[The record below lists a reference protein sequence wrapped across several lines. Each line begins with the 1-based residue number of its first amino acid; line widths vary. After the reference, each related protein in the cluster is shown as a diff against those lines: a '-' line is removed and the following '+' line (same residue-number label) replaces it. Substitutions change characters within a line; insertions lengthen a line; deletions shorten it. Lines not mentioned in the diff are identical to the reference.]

1 MDVVTL
7 FNQSFVR
14 RQETIILILSLPFF
28 LWLILRGWIEWSW
41 FDQFDLSTTI
51 WKRWLLQWAG
61 AYTGLG
67 ITIGFQYWLRS
78 LWLSNQYKKF
88 HGYLDPVHYTI
99 TLTILSIGSLVP
111 LAFLATIARRLLQT
125 PFYPRRLHGLFFL
138 QEISQPL
145 SLFLV
150 ISGVVLLLLRPRATA
165 RLLIGANGILM
176 AIIFS
181 RGWSLWIPALTATSV
196 QQWDPVFGADLSFI
210 LLRFPALA
218 LILTVLI
225 TSLFQV
231 ISAGLWGLIAH
242 PPQLSEG
249 YFIGFDTNQL
259 QALRWPLSVLVSLV
273 AASFWVAR
281 HQLLLSSTGSVPGA
295 GWLDLH
301 LALPLRTVSSILTG
315 LLALIILFQF
325 RSQGWKVFLAGQLGI
340 LIILPSLL
348 EIILSPFLQM
358 LIVKPQELEL
368 ETPYLDR
375 SIRATRRAFQ
385 LDRIHIT
392 NINPKSQLTEKDVRL
407 GQTTLRNIRLW
418 DSQTLLATNRQLQ
431 QLRLY
436 YRFSEPAVDRYTL
449 KNNNTGG
456 RQQIIMAAREMDQN
470 SLPARSRTWLNR
482 HLVFTHGYGFTLSP
496 TNTSGIDGLPE
507 YFISDLGTST
517 RIESNKRLMIS
528 TNQLKQAVPIGEP
541 SLYFGALLSPYA
553 LAPTQVREFDYPQ
566 GDVNFYTHYSGEAG
580 VPIGSFWSRLAASI
594 YLHEPKLLTQGSLNT
609 ETHLILRREVRQR
622 LRTLAPF
629 LRFDSTPYLV
639 SVKNVRDS
647 AFPNQ
652 QYQYWI
658 IDGFTI
664 SRSYAYSA
672 PLPGDENIRYLR
684 NSVKAVVDAYNGNVQ
699 IYINDLSDL
708 VLKSWTEVFPELFQ
722 QLKEMPESLQKHLM
736 FPRHMFELQADQLLR
751 YHVTDPRI
759 FYSGDDVWQVPK
771 ELYGKKQVPMEAY
784 HLTAQLHSS
793 CPSEFLLLQP
803 LTPLA
808 RPSLTGWLAA
818 RSDDPHYGELVLLRF
833 PSQTS
838 IYGPEQ
844 IQALINQNPIISQQ
858 FSLWD
863 RAGSEVIQGNL
874 LVVPVGNALLYVEP
888 VYLRAHNGGL
898 PTLTRVVISD
908 GNHIA
913 MAEDLEQGIKILL
926 NL

>member
-1 MDVVTL
+1 MC
-7 FNQSFVR
+7 
-14 RQETIILILSLPFF
+14 
-28 LWLILRGWIEWSW
+28 GWIEWSW
-41 FDQFDLSTTI
+41 FDQFTLSFTL
-51 WKRWLLQWAG
+51 WKRWLLEWTG
-61 AYTGLG
+61 AYIGIGL
-67 ITIGFQYWLRS
+67 TIGLQYWLEN
-78 LWLSNQYKKF
+78 LWAPRRFQKL
-88 HGYLDPVHYTI
+88 HGYLDPLQYTI
-99 TLTILSIGSLVP
+99 LLIVLSVSSLVP
-111 LAFLATIARRLLQT
+111 LAFLATIARGLLHA
-125 PFYPRRLHGLFFL
+125 PFYHGRFHGLFFL
-138 QEISQPL
+138 QEISQPIAL
-145 SLFLV
+145 VLLISGIVILFLKP
-150 ISGVVLLLLRPRATA
+150 RPTA
-165 RLLIGANGILM
+165 RVLVGANGILV
-176 AIIFS
+176 AIILS
-181 RGWSLWIPALTATSV
+181 RAWSLWMPALMATSV
-196 QQWDPVFGADLSFI
+196 GQWDPVFGADLSFI

-218 LILTVLI
+218 LFLTVLI
-225 TSLFQV
+225 TLLSQV
-231 ISAGLWGLIAH
+231 ILAGIWGLIAH
-242 PPQLSEG
+242 PPQLSDG

-259 QALRWPLSVLVSLV
+259 QALRWPLTILINLV
-273 AASFWVAR
+273 AASFWLSR

-301 LALPLRTVSSILTG
+301 LALPLRTVSSAFLVV
-315 LLALIILFQF
+315 LALIVFAQF
-325 RSQGWKVFLAGQLGI
+325 KKRGWRVFLIGKLGLLISLSSLVEI
-340 LIILPSLL
+340 LLA
-348 EIILSPFLQM
+348 PFLQM
-358 LIVKPQELEL
+358 LIVKPRELEL

-392 NINPKSQLTEKDVRL
+392 NINPKSQLTEKDVYL
-407 GQTTLRNIRLW
+407 GQATLRNIRLW
-418 DSQTLLATNRQLQ
+418 DSQTLLVTNRQLQ

-436 YRFSEPAVDRYTL
+436 YRFSEPAVDRYLL
-449 KNNNTGG
+449 KNDSIHD
-456 RQQIIMAAREMDQN
+456 RQEIIMAAREMDQN

-496 TNTSGIDGLPE
+496 TNTSGVDGLPE
-507 YFISDLGTST
+507 YLISDLGTST
-517 RIESNKRLMIS
+517 RIEPNKRLMIS
-528 TNQLKQAVPIGEP
+528 VNQLKQAVPIGEP
-541 SLYFGALLSPYA
+541 SLYFGALPSPYA

-566 GDVNFYTHYSGEAG
+566 GDINFYTHYSGKAG
-580 VPIGSFWSRLAASI
+580 VPIGNFWSRLAASI
-594 YLHEPKLLTQGSLNT
+594 YLREPILLTQGSLNT
-609 ETHLILRREVRQR
+609 DTHLLLRREVRQR
-622 LRTLAPF
+622 LRRLAPF

-639 SVKNVRDS
+639 SIKHSGVRPFS
-647 AFPNQ
+647 SQ

-658 IDGFTI
+658 LDGFTI
-664 SRSYAYSA
+664 SRSYAYGA

-699 IYINDLSDL
+699 IYINELSDSIL
-708 VLKSWTEVFPELFQ
+708 TSWIRVFPELFQ
-722 QLKEMPESLQKHLM
+722 PLKEMPESLRNHLM
-736 FPRHMFELQADQLLR
+736 FPRHMFELQTDQLLR

-771 ELYGKKQVPMEAY
+771 ELYGRRQVPMEAY
-784 HLTAQLHSS
+784 HVTAQLHSS

-844 IQALINQNPIISQQ
+844 IQALINQNPVISQQ

-874 LVVPVGNALLYVEP
+874 LVTPVGNALLYIEP
-888 VYLRAHNGGL
+888 VYLRSRNGGL

-908 GNHIA
+908 GNHIV